1 MKYIK
6 HFAPRGDDTGDV
18 DAGDASASLYNINED
33 NIDPT
38 ANQQRTGI
46 APGADVDDLR
56 AAKHGNPNASL
67 DGDAADVTGEDSGT
81 KDQVD
86 ETSV

>member
-1 MKYIK
+1 MRYNS
-6 HFAPRGDDTGDV
+6 FFTPRGDDTGDV

-33 NIDPT
+33 NIDQT

-46 APGADVDDLR
+46 TPDTQADDLR
-56 AAKHGNPNASL
+56 AAKHGNPDAGL
-67 DGDAADVTGEDSGT
+67 DGDAEDATGKDSGT
-81 KDQVD
+81 KGRAD